1 MISALMARLTI
12 LLAISPKRFDPVLEN
27 IPIEVIKTEIMSMA
41 IPINNTII
49 DIVQAH
55 PFPFH
60 NPLAMTRF
68 ATPSANYMASNSR
81 KILV

>member
-1 MISALMARLTI
+1 MPILTI
-12 LLAISPKRFDPVLEN
+12 PLTISPKRFDPGLEN
-27 IPIEVIKTEIMSMA
+27 TPVEVIETGVKSMA

-60 NPLAMTRF
+60 NP
-68 ATPSANYMASNSR
+68 
-81 KILV
+81 